1 MYANRMGYDILS
13 IDDVCSLI
21 KDGTHQTPVYTED
34 SQNGFKF
41 LSSKDV
47 MTGKICWENIKY
59 IPEELHKKLYATL
72 QPQKQDILMS
82 KNGVNYGVA
91 AVNDTDEIFDIYVS
105 LALLRPKLDKVNP
118 IYFKAVI
125 NNQDTKY
132 QFDNSIKGIGVPN
145 LHLGEIKKTRILVPP
160 LELQDQFADFVAQV
174 DKSKLVAQKSLKL
187 LERIVNCKQEVL
199 LTERRVRMNTGI
211 KPQVLQ
217 EICELAV
224 KYGVEQVILFGSRAR
239 GDHWAKS
246 DIDLAIRGG
255 DGVRFALDV
264 EAHASTLLTFDIVDL
279 NEAIAPEL
287 RDSIAREGVVLYE
300 KV

>member
-1 MYANRMGYDILS
+1 MFGDPVCNPKGWEKVSLSDIAELKIGPFGS
-13 IDDVCSLI
+13 LLHKEDYCDYQHPVINPSHIID
-21 KDGTHQTPVYTED
+21 
-34 SQNGFKF
+34 
-41 LSSKDV
+41 
-47 MTGKICWENIKY
+47 GKIIVDNNLTVTNDKY
-59 IPEELHKKLYATL
+59 EELYAYHLKIGDVILGRRGEMGRCAVVESDNMLCGTGSLFIRPFGELRADFIQKIISFPTFKKTIE
-72 QPQKQDILMS
+72 DM
-82 KNGVNYGVA
+82 
-91 AVNDTDEIFDIYVS
+91 AVGQTM
-105 LALLRPKLDKVNP
+105 
-118 IYFKAVI
+118 
-125 NNQDTKY
+125 
-132 QFDNSIKGIGVPN
+132 PN
-145 LHLGEIKKTRILVPP
+145 LNVPIVSNFQIIKPP
-160 LELQDQFADFVAQV
+160 IEVQASYYDFVAQV

>member
-1 MYANRMGYDILS
+1 
-13 IDDVCSLI
+13 
-21 KDGTHQTPVYTED
+21 
-34 SQNGFKF
+34 
-41 LSSKDV
+41 
-47 MTGKICWENIKY
+47 
-59 IPEELHKKLYATL
+59 
-72 QPQKQDILMS
+72 
-82 KNGVNYGVA
+82 
-91 AVNDTDEIFDIYVS
+91 
-105 LALLRPKLDKVNP
+105 
-118 IYFKAVI
+118 
-125 NNQDTKY
+125 
-132 QFDNSIKGIGVPN
+132 
-145 LHLGEIKKTRILVPP
+145 
-160 LELQDQFADFVAQV
+160 
-174 DKSKLVAQKSLKL
+174 
-187 LERIVNCKQEVL
+187 
-199 LTERRVRMNTGI
+199 MNTGI

>member
-1 MYANRMGYDILS
+1 M
-13 IDDVCSLI
+13 
-21 KDGTHQTPVYTED
+21 
-34 SQNGFKF
+34 
-41 LSSKDV
+41 
-47 MTGKICWENIKY
+47 
-59 IPEELHKKLYATL
+59 
-72 QPQKQDILMS
+72 
-82 KNGVNYGVA
+82 
-91 AVNDTDEIFDIYVS
+91 
-105 LALLRPKLDKVNP
+105 
-118 IYFKAVI
+118 
-125 NNQDTKY
+125 
-132 QFDNSIKGIGVPN
+132 PN
-145 LHLGEIKKTRILVPP
+145 LNVPIVSNFQIIKPP
-160 LELQDQFADFVAQV
+160 IEVQASYYDFVAQV
-174 DKSKLVAQKSLKL
+174 DKSKMVAQKSLKL

-199 LTERRVRMNTGI
+199 LTEWRVRMNTGI